1 MYNYPYYQA
10 DDRVWVQGEVAAKA
24 YPVIPGN
31 TVTLWDSK
39 QKIIYV
45 KTVPSNGV
53 PSMQKLSYE
62 WIEDAQPQSNYITR
76 EEFEKAIESLTKKEE
91 VEHE

>member
-1 MYNYPYYQA
+1 MYNYPYYQS

-31 TVTLWDSK
+31 TVTLWDSE

-62 WIEDAQPQSNYITR
+62 WQEESPSQEYITR
-76 EEFEKAIESLTKKEE
+76 KEFEDVINRLTKKEE
-91 VEHE
+91 VENE